1 MQQFQV
7 GAKYKTSSI
16 CDADCFFHFTVVG
29 RTDKTVT
36 IVGDL
41 LKTPIRRKIKEF
53 TSGEESFL
61 PYGAGS
67 MSPVIS
73 TSDFYQ

>member
-29 RTDKTVT
+29 RTDKIVT

-41 LKTPIRRKIKEF
+41 LKTPIRRKIYLF
-53 TSGEESFL
+53 TGNESCM
-61 PYGAGS
+61 PYGAFS

-73 TSDFYQ
+73 ATDIYH